1 MKKVLVMV
9 MMLFTMSIGS
19 YANESA
25 INEELKIE
33 KYEFKVNHY
42 RLANLFGLRFNQMK
56 LYDYVLSTLEEDMEY
71 ARSIDDDKSRDIIV
85 SEAYKKNLK
94 WMHYVLDVKQYEK
107 YKMMLNLTFENKG
120 FNVEELLK

>member
-1 MKKVLVMV
+1 MIMMV

-71 ARSIDDDKSRDIIV
+71 AKSIRTAAVIKFD
-85 SEAYKKNLK
+85 
-94 WMHYVLDVKQYEK
+94 
-107 YKMMLNLTFENKG
+107 F
-120 FNVEELLK
+120 